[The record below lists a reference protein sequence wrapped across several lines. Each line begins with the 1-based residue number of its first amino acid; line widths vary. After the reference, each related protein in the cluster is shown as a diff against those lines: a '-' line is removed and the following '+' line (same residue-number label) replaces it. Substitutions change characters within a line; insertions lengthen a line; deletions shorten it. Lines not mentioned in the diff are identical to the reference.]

1 MSHTLVRQLIAQ
13 FFDKLF
19 VFETLVFEMLNFWL
33 ELWDEVVE
41 FLLELLFLCVNVL
54 TVLLQCGQVLDQDI
68 VVIFELN

>member
-19 VFETLVFEMLNFWL
+19 VFETLVFEMLNFRL

-54 TVLLQCGQVLDQDI
+54 TVLLQCGQVLDQNI